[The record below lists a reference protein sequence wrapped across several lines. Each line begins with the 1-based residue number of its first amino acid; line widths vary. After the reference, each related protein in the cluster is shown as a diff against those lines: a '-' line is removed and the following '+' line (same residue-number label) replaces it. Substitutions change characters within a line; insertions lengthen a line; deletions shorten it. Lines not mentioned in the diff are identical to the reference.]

1 MADSD
6 FAPHLDL
13 VAEIVAA
20 YVGNNSVAASELPG
34 LIQGVSCALGT
45 LGTAPTVEAPIEQ
58 KPAVSVRKS
67 VTPDFIICL
76 EDGKAF
82 KSLKRHIRNAYGL
95 TPAAYRE
102 KWGLPHDYPMV
113 APNYSASRSAIA
125 LSLGLGRKPEP
136 EPAAKP
142 VPRRKKA
149 AV

>member
-6 FAPHLDL
+6 LALHLDL

-34 LIQGVSCALGT
+34 LIQNVSGALGT
-45 LGTAPTVEAPIEQ
+45 LGTAPAMQTPIEQ

-76 EDGKAF
+76 EDGKPF
-82 KSLKRHIRNAYGL
+82 KSLKRHIQLAYGL
-95 TPAAYRE
+95 TPEAYRE

-136 EPAAKP
+136 APVAKP
-142 VPRRKKA
+142 APRRKKA
-149 AV
+149 ST